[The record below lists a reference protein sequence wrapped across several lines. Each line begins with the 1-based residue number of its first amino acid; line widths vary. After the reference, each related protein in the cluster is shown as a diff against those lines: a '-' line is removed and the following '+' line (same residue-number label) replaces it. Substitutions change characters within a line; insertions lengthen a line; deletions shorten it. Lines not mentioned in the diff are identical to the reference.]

1 MSAPDTSDNA
11 SSSNDRLLSVR
22 MDAWPALGG
31 PAQIDFGT
39 HRTVLVG
46 KNGAGKSMVMEGIE
60 HAGMSAVYSAK
71 ISPLGPGLIRFD
83 TLVGERPVSYSYSW
97 RIATEDSASLTE
109 PTIQWQERCWYTES
123 DTELWSVA
131 DGMATFALVKT
142 PMPLPLETG
151 MLSLKDNPRV
161 QLPDELPRLRRLLRG
176 IRAVKAG
183 IPRSERVRLEIQLT
197 RNRPQKAG
205 GSARRLNDR
214 LAQIAGVLVQ
224 WFEEKRDLYDAFVE
238 VGRRIGVFSVVSID
252 IRKDTRAPDD
262 EQAQGDIARVAFDKI
277 DFGYLSDGTLRIVEI
292 LVNLIDPNEV
302 VLLIEEPETAIHPGL
317 LRKLLAEIDAYS
329 SNRQVVISTHS
340 PFVVNWALPNEIRLV
355 ERVACCTNVRALS
368 ESEAARVAAYLEDDG
383 TLGEYIYGRDSDA

>member
-1 MSAPDTSDNA
+1 MSAPDTSDHV

-39 HRTVLVG
+39 RRTVLVG

-71 ISPLGPGLIRFD
+71 ISPLGPGTIRFD
-83 TLVGERPVSYSYSW
+83 SLVCGRPVSYSYSW
-97 RIATEDSASLTE
+97 HIAEDDSSPLADRA
-109 PTIQWQERCWYTES
+109 IQWQERCWYTDS
-123 DTELWSVA
+123 GTEIWSVA
-131 DGMATFALVKT
+131 EGMATFALINT
-142 PMPLPLETG
+142 TMPLPLETG
-151 MLSLKDNPRV
+151 MLSLKDNPRI
-161 QLPDELPRLRRLLRG
+161 QLPDELPRLRRLFRG

-183 IPRSERVRLEIQLT
+183 VPRSERVRLEIQLT
-197 RNRPQKAG
+197 RNRPLKAG

-214 LAQIAGVLVQ
+214 LAQIAGVLVH
-224 WFEEKRDLYDAFVE
+224 WFEESRDLYDAFVE

-252 IRKDTRAPDD
+252 IRKDTRASDN
-262 EQAQGDIARVAFDKI
+262 EQAQGEIARVAFDKI
-277 DFGYLSDGTLRIVEI
+277 DFGYLSDGTLRVVEI
-292 LVNLIDPNEV
+292 LVNLIDSSEV

-317 LRKLLAEIDAYS
+317 LRKLLAELDAYS
-329 SNRQVVISTHS
+329 SNRQIVISTHS
-340 PFVVNWALPNEIRLV
+340 PFVVDWALPSEIRLV
-355 ERVACCTNVRALS
+355 ERVACRTNVRALS